1 MLMKAIT
8 SSADFDQTLRV
19 RRLIAFG
26 LLTVGLVGIVC
37 YFLFVGNS
45 TTLPDFARG
54 FYLGAAS
61 GITVAA
67 VFLLIRVTVLLANP
81 EAKRKAKIKE
91 TDEREKQI
99 VNDSFRIAG
108 LVTFFVTA
116 AALFA
121 VLPFSFP
128 AFFALLG
135 VMALYTAVCFGTNF
149 ILQKRG

>member
-1 MLMKAIT
+1 MLIKQLT
-8 SSADFDQTLRV
+8 SSENFDQTLRA
-19 RRLIAFG
+19 RRLMAFG
-26 LLTVGLVGIVC
+26 LLAVGLVGIVC
-37 YFLFVGNS
+37 YFLFVENS
-45 TTLPDFARG
+45 ATLPDFVRG

-61 GITVAA
+61 GITGASV
-67 VFLLIRVTVLLANP
+67 VRLIRVTRLLSDP

-99 VNDSFRIAG
+99 VNDSFRWAG
-108 LVTFFVTA
+108 LVTFFATA
-116 AALFA
+116 AALFV

-135 VMALYTAVCFGTNF
+135 VIVLYTAVCFGANF